1 MSNEREEQYS
11 FSIDSNIPVT
21 TKVQV
26 IELLNH
32 TLATTVDLKT
42 QLKLASWNVTGRNSK
57 PLQELF
63 SEMAVELEEY
73 IDICA
78 ERITDLGGL
87 AVASV
92 RVAAELSQL
101 PEYPHNILDGY
112 DHVTAVVQ
120 RLTVYA
126 QSLQHGSVQIAERG
140 DVDTSFLYMEV
151 FWAIE
156 QRLWLLQTHL
166 QASAQENEIEV
177 VQSSAIT
184 TSKEQTQALEF
195 VVY

>member
-1 MSNEREEQYS
+1 MSNDPLEQYFFPTS
-11 FSIDSNIPVT
+11 SNIPVT

-42 QLKLASWNVTGRNSK
+42 QLKLAYWNVTGSNSK

-63 SEMAVELEEY
+63 AEMAAELEEY

-87 AVASV
+87 AVATA

-101 PEYPHNILDGY
+101 PEYPHNILDGC
-112 DHVTAVVQ
+112 DHVTAVAQ

-126 QSLQHGSVQIAERG
+126 QSLLHGSVQIAKWG
-140 DVDTSFLYMEV
+140 DVDTSFLYVEV
-151 FWAIE
+151 FRVIE
-156 QRLWLLQTHL
+156 QRLWLLQAHL
-166 QASAQENEIEV
+166 QASAQENETAAV
-177 VQSSAIT
+177 KRSAIAN
-184 TSKEQTQALEF
+184 SKQQAIARCL
-195 VVY
+195 